1 MNQERKGG
9 SALFLRCV
17 LCLIGMFLYACGV
30 ILTKNCDLGI
40 SPITSVAYA
49 MSLISGISLGWCTS
63 LFNIALFIL
72 QKALLRSQYTWR
84 TLLSQAVMSILF
96 SIFIDSAGI
105 LLGNICPSA
114 YASRILLFV
123 FGCFVLA
130 AGMNLILHAKFV
142 VLPAEGAVTAIQSK
156 SGLSFGTTKIAF
168 DAVMVFLTIVLT
180 IVFLHQIKGIREGTI
195 LAVVLIGNFSRLFT
209 RKRDLAKST
218 SPSEL
223 LKE

>member
-9 SALFLRCV
+9 SSLFLRCV

-63 LFNIALFIL
+63 LFNILLFIL
-72 QKALLRSQYTWR
+72 QKALLRSKYTWR
-84 TLLSQAVMSILF
+84 TLLSQAGMSILF

-105 LLGNICPSA
+105 LLGSICPSA
-114 YASRILLFV
+114 YVSRIVLFV

-130 AGMNLILHAKFV
+130 VGMNLILHAEFV
-142 VLPAEGAVTAIQSK
+142 ILPAEGAVAAIQSK

-168 DAVMVFLTIVLT
+168 DAVMVLMTSALTI
-180 IVFLHQIKGIREGTI
+180 IFLHQLKGIREGTI

-209 RKRDLAKST
+209 RKWNSPKLT
-218 SPSEL
+218 SPTEP
-223 LKE
+223 

>member
-1 MNQERKGG
+1 MNQEREGG
-9 SALFLRCV
+9 SSLFLRCV

-63 LFNIALFIL
+63 LFNILLFIL
-72 QKALLRSQYTWR
+72 QKALLRSKYTWR
-84 TLLSQAVMSILF
+84 TLLSQAGMSILF

-105 LLGNICPSA
+105 LLGSICPSA
-114 YASRILLFV
+114 YVSRIVLFV

-130 AGMNLILHAKFV
+130 VGMNLILHAKFV
-142 VLPAEGAVTAIQSK
+142 ILPAEGAVAAIQSK

-168 DAVMVFLTIVLT
+168 DAVMVLMTSALTI
-180 IVFLHQIKGIREGTI
+180 IFLHQLKGIREGTI

-209 RKRDLAKST
+209 RKWNSQKST
-218 SPSEL
+218 SPTEP
-223 LKE
+223 

>member
-9 SALFLRCV
+9 SSLFLRCV

-63 LFNIALFIL
+63 LFNILLFIL
-72 QKALLRSQYTWR
+72 QKALLRSKYTWR
-84 TLLSQAVMSILF
+84 TLLSQAGMSILF

-105 LLGNICPSA
+105 LLGSICPSA
-114 YASRILLFV
+114 YVSRIVLFV

-130 AGMNLILHAKFV
+130 VGMNLILHAEFV
-142 VLPAEGAVTAIQSK
+142 ILPAEGAVAAIQSK
-156 SGLSFGTTKIAF
+156 SGRSFGTTKIAF
-168 DAVMVFLTIVLT
+168 DAVMVLMTSALTI
-180 IVFLHQIKGIREGTI
+180 IFLHQLKGIREGTI

-209 RKRDLAKST
+209 RKWNSQKST
-218 SPSEL
+218 SPTEP
-223 LKE
+223 

>member
-1 MNQERKGG
+1 MNQEREGG
-9 SALFLRCV
+9 SSLFLRCV

-63 LFNIALFIL
+63 LFNILLFIL
-72 QKALLRSQYTWR
+72 QKALLRSKYTWR
-84 TLLSQAVMSILF
+84 TLLSQAGMSILF

-105 LLGNICPSA
+105 LLGSICPSA
-114 YASRILLFV
+114 YVSRIVLFV

-130 AGMNLILHAKFV
+130 VGMNLILHAKFV
-142 VLPAEGAVTAIQSK
+142 ILPAEGAVAAIQSK
-156 SGLSFGTTKIAF
+156 SGRSFGTTKIAF
-168 DAVMVFLTIVLT
+168 DAVMVLMTSALTI
-180 IVFLHQIKGIREGTI
+180 IFLHQLKGIREGTI

-209 RKRDLAKST
+209 RKWNSQKST
-218 SPSEL
+218 SPTEP
-223 LKE
+223 

>member
-1 MNQERKGG
+1 MEQKRKEGA
-9 SALFLRCV
+9 SLCLRCV

-63 LFNIALFIL
+63 LFNIALFLL
-72 QKALLRSQYTWR
+72 QKVLLRSRYTWR
-84 TLLSQAVMSILF
+84 TLLAQAVMSILF
-96 SIFIDSAGI
+96 SIFIDSAGV
-105 LLGNICPSA
+105 LLSGICPSA
-114 YASRILLFV
+114 YVSRILLFV

-142 VLPAEGAVTAIQSK
+142 VLPAEGAVTAIQEK

-168 DAVMVFLTIVLT
+168 DAVMVLMTLGLTIA
-180 IVFLHQIKGIREGTI
+180 FLHAPKGIREGTV

-209 RKRDLAKST
+209 RKGERVK
-218 SPSEL
+218 PVPVSEP
-223 LKE
+223 

>member
-1 MNQERKGG
+1 MNQEREGG
-9 SALFLRCV
+9 SSLFLRCV

-63 LFNIALFIL
+63 LFNILLFIL
-72 QKALLRSQYTWR
+72 QKALLRSKYTWR
-84 TLLSQAVMSILF
+84 TLLSQAGMSILF

-105 LLGNICPSA
+105 LLGSICPSA
-114 YASRILLFV
+114 YVSRIVLFA

-130 AGMNLILHAKFV
+130 VGMNLILHAKFV
-142 VLPAEGAVTAIQSK
+142 ILPAEGAVAAIQSK

-168 DAVMVFLTIVLT
+168 DAVMVLMTSALTI
-180 IVFLHQIKGIREGTI
+180 IFLHQLKGIREGTI

-209 RKRDLAKST
+209 RKWNSQKST
-218 SPSEL
+218 SPTEP
-223 LKE
+223 

>member
-84 TLLSQAVMSILF
+84 TLLAQAGMSILF

-105 LLGNICPSA
+105 LLGGVCPSA
-114 YASRILLFV
+114 YASRIVLFV

-130 AGMNLILHAKFV
+130 VGMNLILHAQFV
-142 VLPAEGAVTAIQSK
+142 ILPAEGAVAAIQNK

-168 DAVMVFLTIVLT
+168 DAVMVLITSVLT
-180 IVFLHQIKGIREGTI
+180 IVFLHQLKGIREGTI
-195 LAVVLIGNFSRLFT
+195 LAVVLIGNFSRLFA
-209 RKRDLAKST
+209 RKRNVAKST
-218 SPSEL
+218 SPTEL

>member
-9 SALFLRCV
+9 SSLFLRCV

-63 LFNIALFIL
+63 LFNILLFIL
-72 QKALLRSQYTWR
+72 QKALLRSKYTWR
-84 TLLSQAVMSILF
+84 TLLSQAGMSILF

-105 LLGNICPSA
+105 LLGSICPSA
-114 YASRILLFV
+114 YVSRIVLFV

-130 AGMNLILHAKFV
+130 VGMNLILHAKFV
-142 VLPAEGAVTAIQSK
+142 ILPAEGAVAAIQSK
-156 SGLSFGTTKIAF
+156 SGRSFGTTKIAF
-168 DAVMVFLTIVLT
+168 DAVMVLMTSALTI
-180 IVFLHQIKGIREGTI
+180 IFLHQLKGIREGTI

-209 RKRDLAKST
+209 RKWNSPKST
-218 SPSEL
+218 SPTEP
-223 LKE
+223 

>member
-1 MNQERKGG
+1 MNQEREGG
-9 SALFLRCV
+9 SSLFLRCV

-63 LFNIALFIL
+63 LFNILLFIL
-72 QKALLRSQYTWR
+72 QKALLRSKYTWR
-84 TLLSQAVMSILF
+84 TLLSQAGMSILF

-105 LLGNICPSA
+105 LLGSICPSA
-114 YASRILLFV
+114 YVSRIVLFV

-130 AGMNLILHAKFV
+130 VGMNLILHAEFV
-142 VLPAEGAVTAIQSK
+142 ILPAEGAVAAIQSK

-168 DAVMVFLTIVLT
+168 DAVMVLMTSALTI
-180 IVFLHQIKGIREGTI
+180 IFLHQLKGIREGTI

-209 RKRDLAKST
+209 RKWNSQKST
-218 SPSEL
+218 SPTEP
-223 LKE
+223 

>member
-9 SALFLRCV
+9 SSLFLRCV

-63 LFNIALFIL
+63 LFNILLFIL
-72 QKALLRSQYTWR
+72 QKALLRSKYTWR
-84 TLLSQAVMSILF
+84 TLLSQAGMSILF

-105 LLGNICPSA
+105 LLGSICPSA
-114 YASRILLFV
+114 YVSRIVLFV

-130 AGMNLILHAKFV
+130 VGMNLILHAEFV
-142 VLPAEGAVTAIQSK
+142 ILPAEGAVAAIQSK

-168 DAVMVFLTIVLT
+168 DAVVVLMTSALTI
-180 IVFLHQIKGIREGTI
+180 IFLHQLKGIREGTI

-209 RKRDLAKST
+209 RKWNSQKST
-218 SPSEL
+218 SPTEP
-223 LKE
+223 

>member
-1 MNQERKGG
+1 
-9 SALFLRCV
+9 
-17 LCLIGMFLYACGV
+17 MFLYACGV

-63 LFNIALFIL
+63 LFNILLFIL
-72 QKALLRSQYTWR
+72 QKALLRSKYTWR
-84 TLLSQAVMSILF
+84 TLLSQAGMSILF

-105 LLGNICPSA
+105 LLGSICPSA
-114 YASRILLFV
+114 YVSRIVLFV

-130 AGMNLILHAKFV
+130 VGMNLILHAEFV
-142 VLPAEGAVTAIQSK
+142 ILPAEGAVAAIQSK

-168 DAVMVFLTIVLT
+168 DAVMVLMTSALTI
-180 IVFLHQIKGIREGTI
+180 IFLHQLKGIREGTI

-209 RKRDLAKST
+209 RKWNSQKST
-218 SPSEL
+218 SPTEP
-223 LKE
+223 

>member
-9 SALFLRCV
+9 SSLFLRCV

-63 LFNIALFIL
+63 LFNILLFIL
-72 QKALLRSQYTWR
+72 QKALLRSKYTWR
-84 TLLSQAVMSILF
+84 TLLSQAGMSILF

-105 LLGNICPSA
+105 LLGSICPSA
-114 YASRILLFV
+114 YVSRIVLFV

-130 AGMNLILHAKFV
+130 VGMNLILHAEFV
-142 VLPAEGAVTAIQSK
+142 ILPAEGAVAAIQSK

-168 DAVMVFLTIVLT
+168 DAVMVLMTSALTI
-180 IVFLHQIKGIREGTI
+180 IFLHQLKGIREGTI

-209 RKRDLAKST
+209 RKWNSQKST
-218 SPSEL
+218 SPTEP
-223 LKE
+223 